1 MSLFVLAIFSDSFN
15 SNIKSQ
21 PWISGRP
28 WKNLSG
34 FNHVN
39 GGRME
44 SNSVSYVPHD
54 GDCKRAQDG
63 QTHLRLSKSS
73 FPLSFL
79 EEWTWMLAL
88 EKLHRYRSFGSSS
101 SFASSE
107 TGFGFLPV
115 QLVSVRF
122 GSRSAALAPTHQT
135 VSHKTRCLFLLEAP
149 RELSVPLWGE
159 SQGNGKCQQKNSRE
173 ASLSRKGGRG
183 WTRWVAVPRWPSS
196 SGRSPTWWRSPSSR
210 TRLSSV
216 GRSAS
221 SFGT

>member
-1 MSLFVLAIFSDSFN
+1 MGEDGIN
-15 SNIKSQ
+15 
-21 PWISGRP
+21 
-28 WKNLSG
+28 
-34 FNHVN
+34 
-39 GGRME
+39 
-44 SNSVSYVPHD
+44 YVPHDHD

-88 EKLHRYRSFGSSS
+88 EKLHRIWSFGSSWS
-101 SFASSE
+101 SVSSE

-115 QLVSVRF
+115 QLVSARF
-122 GSRSAALAPTHQT
+122 GLRSAALAPAPQP
-135 VSHKTRCLFLLEAP
+135 VSHKPRCLFLHLLEAP

-159 SQGNGKCQQKNSRE
+159 SQGNGKCQQKHSRE

-221 SFGT
+221 SVGT